1 MRFDVCAAE
10 KVTVATGAS
19 VTAPVLSLAISF
31 SETDVDM
38 QQTFISS
45 NVAACP
51 IVKYDLK
58 VDESATAAAF
68 VDPQFQVVNEVLRI
82 TPSLVGTYNFFMTAE
97 NAKGV
102 RAVKRLEVV
111 ISDGLATGPANTQ
124 VVNQAEAA
132 LNALPTLSGIPPTFK
147 VDATV
152 IKQTGLLTNP
162 DNQLPFVYQS
172 GDAFDE
178 DDGDIVIEYQMVRTL
193 PWLKIT

>member
-1 MRFDVCAAE
+1 MRFDACATE
-10 KVTVATGAS
+10 KVTVAMG
-19 VTAPVLSLAISF
+19 VTATAERLSLAISF
-31 SETDVDM
+31 LETDVDLK
-38 QQTFISS
+38 TDFISS

-51 IVKYDLK
+51 IVKYDVK

-68 VDPQFQVVNEVLRI
+68 VDPQFLVVNDVLRI
-82 TPSLVGTYNFFMTAE
+82 TPSLVGTYDFFMTAE
-97 NAKGV
+97 NAKGS

-111 ISDGLATGPANTQ
+111 ISDGLATGPANSQ

-132 LNALPTLSGIPPTFK
+132 SNALPTLSGIPPTFK

-178 DDGDIVIEYQMVRTL
+178 DDDEIVIEYQMVRTL